1 MFNTGELYQTIV
13 AVQSGDCSAD
23 ALHGVRTCVEEGG
36 LVGTSCVAQGHVCL
50 EINELWVGFHL

>member
-1 MFNTGELYQTIV
+1 MFNTEELYQTV
-13 AVQSGDCSAD
+13 GAVQSGG

-50 EINELWVGFHL
+50 EINEL